1 MAIKKTYLFLSKLS
15 LEPLAR
21 GVKRRIRL
29 MKNDEHIGIKKQ
41 EKRESLLEQVIKEG
55 ARKLLQAAI
64 ENEVAEYIA
73 VFSEIKDEN
82 GRRMVVKN

>member
-1 MAIKKTYLFLSKLS
+1 
-15 LEPLAR
+15 
-21 GVKRRIRL
+21 